1 MYIKESQNH
10 VIHHLNG
17 DQCINE
23 PKTHSTTPLYR
34 GFSSDITF
42 NIGDHITLSQI
53 GQHFT
58 TDLNVAYDF
67 AQGSSSFTGQP
78 AWVLALDTPVMGVD
92 IYNTYMTYYSD
103 DEEYQSYRRMVEQE
117 KEFFVTQLI
126 TLEIVRITET
136 TQLYPVYMLETKLV
150 KGDVHDGSSLI

>member
-1 MYIKESQNH
+1 MDTKTK
-10 VIHHLNG
+10 VINHLNG
-17 DQCINE
+17 DNVLNGPQT
-23 PKTHSTTPLYR
+23 KSKRTLYR
-34 GFSSDITF
+34 GFSS
-42 NIGDHITLSQI
+42 NIQFQTGDHVALSQI

-78 AWVLALDTPVMGVD
+78 AWVLTFDESVSGID
-92 IYNTYMTYYSD
+92 IYDTYMTHYCH

-136 TQLYPVYMLETKLV
+136 TQPYPVYMLETKLV
-150 KGDVHDGSSLI
+150 KGDVHDRSSLI

>member
-1 MYIKESQNH
+1 MDTKTK
-10 VIHHLNG
+10 VINHLNG
-17 DQCINE
+17 DNVLNGPQT
-23 PKTHSTTPLYR
+23 KSKRTLYR
-34 GFSSDITF
+34 GFSS
-42 NIGDHITLSQI
+42 NIQFQTGDHVALSQI

-92 IYNTYMTYYSD
+92 IYDTYMTYYSD
-103 DEEYQSYRRMVEQE
+103 DEEYQSYRRMVENE
-117 KEFFVTQLI
+117 KEFFVTQLV

-136 TQLYPVYMLETKLV
+136 TQLYPVYLLETKVV
-150 KGDVHDGSSLI
+150 KGDVNDCSSLI

>member
-1 MYIKESQNH
+1 MDTKTK
-10 VIHHLNG
+10 VINHLNG

-23 PKTHSTTPLYR
+23 PQTKSKRTLYR
-34 GFSSDITF
+34 GFASSIAF
-42 NIGDHITLSQI
+42 NIGDHVSLSQI

-92 IYNTYMTYYSD
+92 IYDTYMTYYSD
-103 DEEYQSYRRMVEQE
+103 DEEYQSYRRMVENE
-117 KEFFVTQLI
+117 KEFFVTQPV

-150 KGDVHDGSSLI
+150 KGDVHDRSSLI

>member
-1 MYIKESQNH
+1 MDTKTK
-10 VIHHLNG
+10 VINHLNG
-17 DQCINE
+17 DNVLNGPQT
-23 PKTHSTTPLYR
+23 KSKRTLYR
-34 GFSSDITF
+34 GFSS
-42 NIGDHITLSQI
+42 NIQIQTGDHVALSQI

-78 AWVLALDTPVMGVD
+78 AWVLTFDESVSGID
-92 IYNTYMTYYSD
+92 IYDTYMTYYSD
-103 DEEYQSYRRMVEQE
+103 DKEYQSYRRMVEDE
-117 KEFFVTQLI
+117 KEFFVTQPV

-150 KGDVHDGSSLI
+150 KGDVNDGSSLI

>member
-1 MYIKESQNH
+1 MDTKTK
-10 VIHHLNG
+10 VINHLNG

-23 PKTHSTTPLYR
+23 PQTKSKRTLYR
-34 GFSSDITF
+34 GFSSDIQF
-42 NIGDHITLSQI
+42 QIGDYVALSQI

-67 AQGSSSFTGQP
+67 AQGSSSFTGQS

-92 IYNTYMTYYSD
+92 IYDTYMTYYSD
-103 DEEYQSYRRMVEQE
+103 DEEYQSYRRMVENE
-117 KEFFVTQLI
+117 KEFFVTQLV

-136 TQLYPVYMLETKLV
+136 TQLYPVYLLETKVV
-150 KGDVHDGSSLI
+150 KGDVNDCSCLI

>member
-1 MYIKESQNH
+1 MQMK
-10 VIHHLNG
+10 VINHLNG
-17 DQCINE
+17 DKNLTE
-23 PKTHSTTPLYR
+23 PQTKSKRTLYR
-34 GFSSDITF
+34 GFSSDIAF
-42 NIGDHITLSQI
+42 NIGDHVSLSQI

-92 IYNTYMTYYSD
+92 IYDTYMTYYSD
-103 DEEYQSYRRMVEQE
+103 DEEYQSYRRMVENE
-117 KEFFVTQLI
+117 KEFFVTQLV

-136 TQLYPVYMLETKLV
+136 TQLYPVYLLETKVV
-150 KGDVHDGSSLI
+150 KGDVNDCSSLI

>member
-1 MYIKESQNH
+1 MQTK
-10 VIHHLNG
+10 VINHLNG

-23 PKTHSTTPLYR
+23 PETKSKKPLYR
-34 GFSSDITF
+34 GFSSNTQF
-42 NIGDHITLSQI
+42 QTGDHVALSQI

-67 AQGSSSFTGQP
+67 AQGSSSFTDQP
-78 AWVLALDTPVMGVD
+78 AWVITLDESVSGID
-92 IYNTYMTYYSD
+92 IYDTYMTYYSD
-103 DEEYQSYRRMVEQE
+103 DEEYQSYRRMVEDE
-117 KEFFVTQLI
+117 KEFFVTQPV

-150 KGDVHDGSSLI
+150 KGEVNDHSRFI

>member
-1 MYIKESQNH
+1 MQMK
-10 VIHHLNG
+10 VISHLNG
-17 DQCINE
+17 DKNLTE
-23 PKTHSTTPLYR
+23 PQTKSKRTLYR
-34 GFSSDITF
+34 GFSSDIRF
-42 NIGDHITLSQI
+42 QIGDYVALSQI

-78 AWVLALDTPVMGVD
+78 AWVLALDTPVIGVD
-92 IYNTYMTYYSD
+92 IYDTYMTYYSD

-117 KEFFVTQLI
+117 KEFFVTQPV

-150 KGDVHDGSSLI
+150 KGDVHDRSSLI

>member
-1 MYIKESQNH
+1 MQTK
-10 VIHHLNG
+10 VINHLNG
-17 DQCINE
+17 DNVLNGPQT
-23 PKTHSTTPLYR
+23 KSKRTLYR
-34 GFSSDITF
+34 GFSS
-42 NIGDHITLSQI
+42 NIQFQTGDHVALSQI

-92 IYNTYMTYYSD
+92 IYDTYMTYYSD

-150 KGDVHDGSSLI
+150 KGDVHDRSSLI

>member
-67 AQGSSSFTGQP
+67 AQGASSFRNQAAYVITINN
-78 AWVLALDTPVMGVD
+78 PVRGVN
-92 IYNTYMTYYSD
+92 IYDVYMTYYGD
-103 DEEYQSYRRMVEQE
+103 DKEYQSYRRMVEDE
-117 KEFFVTQLI
+117 KEFFVTQPV

-150 KGDVHDGSSLI
+150 KGDVHDRSSLI